1 VRCSTSYVDGLPCLL
16 LATGWNSSSE
26 SSVRE
31 RGQVLRKSVASATS
45 SEVGKDGG
53 GGEGNDRLGSVC
65 V

>member
-1 VRCSTSYVDGLPCLL
+1 VCCSTSYVNSLPRLL
-16 LATGWNSSSE
+16 LATGWNSLSK
-26 SSVRE
+26 SSVQE

-45 SEVGKDGG
+45 SEVGKDGR